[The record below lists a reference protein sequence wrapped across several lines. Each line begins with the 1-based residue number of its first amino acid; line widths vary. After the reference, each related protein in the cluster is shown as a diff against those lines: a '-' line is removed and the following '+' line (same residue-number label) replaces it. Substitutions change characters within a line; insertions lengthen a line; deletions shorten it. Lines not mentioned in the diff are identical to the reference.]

1 MDIRTLCDIL
11 TRLQSGTPKA
21 ALLRFKSQGSWKDI
35 STSEFVTT
43 VRALARGL
51 ESLGVRRG
59 DRVAILSENRP
70 EWTAFDHAV
79 LNLGAVVVPIYPT
92 LLTEQARYILDNSQ
106 STVLVVSTG
115 AQLAKV
121 VAVLGS
127 LPNLKRLVVLD
138 PPAEGLPAVEG
149 LPPAGGLPAAGGL
162 PGAVTSWAAVLRD
175 GGDADRA
182 EPGRFEAARA
192 VVGPGDLASILYTS
206 GTTGEPK
213 GVMLTHANFAS
224 NINAT
229 LEVIPFTAE
238 DVALSLLPLTHVFE
252 RMVEFTYLAAGAT
265 IAYAESIEAVAQNIP
280 EVRPTVV
287 AGVPRLFEKMHARI
301 LATVR
306 ASSPVRRFIFGLALK
321 VGRAQARAQ
330 LAGRGAPLAARL
342 LHPITDGLVFAK
354 VREKLGGRLRFF
366 ISGSAPLAIEIAE
379 FFHAAGLRILEG
391 YGLTETSPVVSVNT
405 LDRARLGTV
414 GPIVPGVEVKIAP
427 DGEILVRGPNIMQGY
442 FRNDEATREV
452 MHDGWFATGDI
463 GLLDGDGFLKIT
475 DRKKEVLKT
484 SGGKMVAPQ
493 PLENLLKTDPFI
505 SQAVLIGDRRRFISA
520 LIVPNPEL
528 LASYAQRKEIALT
541 RVEDLIRHPQV
552 LDLFRRRVEA
562 KMAGLPS
569 YETVKKFR
577 LLPKELTQDAGEL
590 TPTLKVKRRVIE
602 QKFAGLIESMYAE

>member
-11 TRLQSGTPKA
+11 ARLQSGAPKP
-21 ALLRFKSQGSWKDI
+21 ALLRFKSQGSWQDI
-35 STSEFVTT
+35 STGEFAAR
-43 VRALARGL
+43 VRAILRGL

-70 EWTAFDHAV
+70 EWTVFDHAA

-92 LLTEQARYILDNSQ
+92 LLTEQVRFILENSQ
-106 STVLVVSTG
+106 ACLLLASTG
-115 AQLAKV
+115 GQVDKV
-121 VAVLGS
+121 LPVLGS
-127 LPNLKRLVVLD
+127 LPALKQLVVLD
-138 PPAEGLPAVEG
+138 A
-149 LPPAGGLPAAGGL
+149 PAGGLP
-162 PGAVTSWAAVLRD
+162 PGAASWSAVLRD
-175 GGDADRA
+175 GRALDEAD
-182 EPGRFEAARA
+182 PGRFEAARGA
-192 VVGPGDLASILYTS
+192 IGPEDIASILYTS
-206 GTTGEPK
+206 GTTAAPK

-229 LEVIPFTAE
+229 LSVIPFTSQ

-265 IAYAESIEAVAQNIP
+265 IAYAESIEAAAQNIP

-287 AGVPRLFEKMHARI
+287 AGVPRLYEKIHARV

-306 ASSPVRRFIFGLALK
+306 ASSLLHRQIFGLALK
-321 VGRAQARAQ
+321 VGRSWSRAV
-330 LAGRGAPLAARL
+330 LAGGRPPFLARL
-342 LHPITDGLVFAK
+342 LHPITDRLVFAPL
-354 VREKLGGRLRFF
+354 RQKLGGRIRFF
-366 ISGSAPLAIEIAE
+366 ISGSAPLALEVNE

-391 YGLTETSPVVSVNT
+391 YGLTETSPVIAVNT
-405 LDRARLGTV
+405 LDRTRLGTV
-414 GPIVPGVEVKIAP
+414 GPIVPGVEVRIAP
-427 DGEILVRGPNIMQGY
+427 DGEILARGPNIMKGY
-442 FRNDEATREV
+442 FRDDESTREAIR
-452 MHDGWFATGDI
+452 DGWFATGDI
-463 GLLDGDGFLKIT
+463 GLLDEDGFLKIT

-505 SQAVLIGDRRRFISA
+505 SNAVLIGDRRRFISA

-528 LASYAQRKEIALT
+528 LESYARRKHIDLT

-569 YETVKKFR
+569 YETIKKFR
-577 LLPKELTQDAGEL
+577 LLPKDLTQDAGEL

-602 QKFAGLIESMYAE
+602 QKYAGLIESMYAD